1 MNEIQKKITQ
11 IYNEGQAGEP
21 ALWEHAWPDS
31 IHAWP
36 GCRKE
41 LESNTSAFCLMPEW
55 MQEAMKMMPD
65 GSLQMVTSSGKWH
78 YLNYHKLDSPE
89 ATYRLNPAYVFEED
103 HPEHIADVVEAPIF
117 LEDGGL
123 MFQHPRA
130 TFKKGI
136 GQAVSMEGFIAYVY
150 ERGASIKVPERTLFD
165 KPRIYCYHR
174 GITLTPTHVRF
185 RAAK

>member
-1 MNEIQKKITQ
+1 MNELHKKILDLKGHAH
-11 IYNEGQAGEP
+11 NDF
-21 ALWEHAWPDS
+21 ALANALHD
-31 IHAWP
+31 
-36 GCRKE
+36 
-41 LESNTSAFCLMPEW
+41 LETNTSAFCLMPEW
-55 MQEAMKMMPD
+55 MQEAMKLLFNRGPF
-65 GSLQMVTSSGKWH
+65 
-78 YLNYHKLDSPE
+78 
-89 ATYRLNPAYVFEED
+89 APAIQRRRSDFWIDCTWLSMDAFYEQGADEYTFHLKHGYVFEED

-174 GITLTPTHVRF
+174 GITHTPTHVRF